1 MKKIIVISLFLNC
14 FTLALSQNFYNVVAG
29 NGNGFRF
36 WNGDNQFKIHFGNLA
51 EYKYGS
57 VNDYSIKMNMSNHVG
72 RGWTWGVAGLT
83 PIAALN
89 TQGNMQLAGKL
100 TIGAIDLY
108 NVNSYNGL
116 NRLLIRSL
124 SEPNNESLVS
134 LITGQQRGLL
144 IKDRETMQGGLWLFG
159 GGSNTNLINSGGVG
173 AGFVGDMATYIPLT
187 TSASAITFSNGTIN
201 FFANNNL
208 TVNQPYWPAP
218 KMRLEISPSA
228 LFRVDGEIRA
238 KLVRVVTDVWADYV
252 FDKNYKLLPLNEVE
266 KFISHNHHLPD
277 VPSEKEITE
286 KGLDIGEIQKIQMQK
301 IEELTLYLLQMK
313 KELDTLKKE
322 NEELKNGLNRKTGGL

>member
-1 MKKIIVISLFLNC
+1 MKKIIAFGLFCVCCNAG
-14 FTLALSQNFYNVVAG
+14 FGQNFYDVAAG

-36 WNGDNQFKIHFGNLA
+36 WNGDNQFKIHFGTLP
-51 EYKYGS
+51 EYKYGP
-57 VNDYSIKMNMSNHVG
+57 VNDYSIKMNMSNDVG
-72 RGWTWGVAGLT
+72 RGWTWGVAGFT

-100 TIGAIDLY
+100 TISAVDLY

-159 GGSNTNLINSGGVG
+159 GGANTNLINSGGLG
-173 AGFVGDMATYIPLT
+173 AGFVSDMATYIPLT
-187 TSASAITFSNGTIN
+187 TSASAVTFSNGAIN

-208 TVNQPYWPAP
+208 TVNQPYWPSP
-218 KMRLEISPSA
+218 KMKLEVSPSV
-228 LFRVDGEIRA
+228 LFKVDGEVRA

-252 FDKNYKLLPLNEVE
+252 FNKDYKLLPLSEVE
-266 KFISHNHHLPD
+266 KFINDNHRLPD

-301 IEELTLYLLQMK
+301 IEELTLYLLEVK
-313 KELDTLKKE
+313 KELDNLKKE
-322 NEELKNGLNRKTGGL
+322 NEEFKNRLKRKTGGL